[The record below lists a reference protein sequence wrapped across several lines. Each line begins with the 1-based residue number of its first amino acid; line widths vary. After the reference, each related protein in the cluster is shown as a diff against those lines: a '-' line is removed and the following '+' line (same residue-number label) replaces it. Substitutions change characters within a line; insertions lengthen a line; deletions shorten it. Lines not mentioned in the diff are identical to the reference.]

1 MTVEKFEESLSSER
15 RLFVL
20 FFASWCPFSRRFLP
34 IYERRTRDCP
44 VPCLSVAIDNRQDL
58 CDRYQIEYY
67 PTVLLFKEGKVA
79 QRLDAAPGEGLSEQQ
94 LEQLLKAP

>member
-1 MTVEKFEESLSSER
+1 MKAEEFEEILSRER
-15 RLFVL
+15 KLFVL

-34 IYERRTRDCP
+34 IFERHTKNNP
-44 VPCLSVAIDNRQDL
+44 VPCLSIAIDNRQDL
-58 CDRYQIEYY
+58 CDRYRIEYY

-94 LEQLLKAP
+94 LEQLLIVP